1 MQKEVTIN
9 GKYKD
14 TVFRMIFSK
23 KERMLELYNAINNT
37 SYMNTD
43 DLEVT
48 TLENAVYMNF
58 KNDVSFI
65 FDFQL
70 NIYEHQSTYNPNMP
84 LRDLIYVSRELEVL
98 ISTESLYASK
108 LIKIPTPR
116 FIVFYNGDDKRPE
129 KTILKLSNAFQNQ
142 LDEPDLE
149 LKVTVL
155 NVNYGKNKELMKACE
170 TLKEYSEFV
179 SIIRKNKQKMDNI
192 GDAVKSAID
201 ECIERNILRN
211 FLIKQ
216 RLDVNL

>member
-1 MQKEVTIN
+1 M
-9 GKYKD
+9 
-14 TVFRMIFSK
+14 
-23 KERMLELYNAINNT
+23 
-37 SYMNTD
+37 
-43 DLEVT
+43 
-48 TLENAVYMNF
+48 
-58 KNDVSFI
+58 
-65 FDFQL
+65 
-70 NIYEHQSTYNPNMP
+70 
-84 LRDLIYVSRELEVL
+84 
-98 ISTESLYASK
+98 
-108 LIKIPTPR
+108 
-116 FIVFYNGDDKRPE
+116 
-129 KTILKLSNAFQNQ
+129 
-142 LDEPDLE
+142 E